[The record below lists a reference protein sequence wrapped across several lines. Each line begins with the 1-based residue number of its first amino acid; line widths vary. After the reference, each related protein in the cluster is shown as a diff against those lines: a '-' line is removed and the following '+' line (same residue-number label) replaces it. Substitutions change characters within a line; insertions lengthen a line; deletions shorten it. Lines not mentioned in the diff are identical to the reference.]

1 MTKMIEDYEKSCVLV
16 KTRMTELNLQLKKLK
31 NEKNDALI
39 ASLDLKRRISLL
51 YTEYRQMQEIIGT
64 ISVYMRR
71 N

>member
-1 MTKMIEDYEKSCVLV
+1 MIEDYEKSCVLV

-39 ASLDLKRRISLL
+39 AALDLKRRISLL